1 MSTNLEKFKKD
12 LKKLTSKGLLLQVA
26 MEHEC
31 YPEQVKQLY
40 GKNEKGEELLKS
52 LPSFAGEYQSWYSEA
67 TVVIKQLLPDRLE
80 DFTGHY
86 RKPKPRKDITYENY
100 RIEDYLQGLN
110 ITRGWE
116 KQKVVGP
123 DAAIPQFRQQLAI
136 LQAADS
142 RFESTLFDIRQLLQ
156 ADLLDSEL
164 DEARELL
171 KRGFVRASGAIAGVV
186 LEKHLAQVAQN
197 HSVTVRKKNP
207 GISDLNELL
216 KSAEV
221 LDTPTWR
228 QIQRLGDIRN
238 LCDHN
243 KDREPTKTEAEELID
258 GVEKYT
264 KTLF

>member
-1 MSTNLEKFKKD
+1 MPTNLETFKTD
-12 LKKLTSKGLLLQVA
+12 LKKLASKGQLLEVA
-26 MEHEC
+26 MKYQC
-31 YPEQVKQLY
+31 FPEQVKKLY
-40 GKNEKGEELLKS
+40 GKDEKGKELLKA
-52 LPSFAGEYQSWYSEA
+52 LPRFASEYQAWYSEA
-67 TVVIKQLLPDRLE
+67 TALVKQLLPDRLE
-80 DFTGHY
+80 DFVSHY
-86 RKPKPRKDITYENY
+86 RKPKPRKDITFENY

-110 ITRGWE
+110 VTRGWE
-116 KQKVVGP
+116 KEKVVGP

-136 LQAADS
+136 LQVVSS
-142 RFESTLFDIRQLLQ
+142 RFESTLFDIRQLVQ

-171 KRGFVRASGAIAGVV
+171 KRGFIRASGAISGVV

-197 HSVTVRKKNP
+197 HDVTIRKKNP
-207 GISDLNELL
+207 GISDFNEQL
-216 KSAEV
+216 KAADV
-221 LDTPTWR
+221 VDTPTWR

-243 KDREPTKTEAEELID
+243 KDRKPTSTEVEELIS